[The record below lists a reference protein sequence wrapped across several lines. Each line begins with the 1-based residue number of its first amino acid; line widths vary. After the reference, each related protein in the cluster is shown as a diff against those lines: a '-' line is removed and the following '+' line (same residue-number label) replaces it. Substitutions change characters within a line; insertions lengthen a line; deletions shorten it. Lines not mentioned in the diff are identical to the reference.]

1 MTSTLNLFSGPGCG
15 LLVLDEESVDVHCVQ
30 LTDDVEFSS
39 VLTGHLPAGL
49 SESGGR
55 WELTSLDVVMDL
67 WTRPCHSVDLCLV
80 PF

>member
-15 LLVLDEESVDVHCVQ
+15 LLVLDEDSVDAHCVQ

-49 SESGGR
+49 SESGR
-55 WELTSLDVVMDL
+55 WELMSPDVVMGSR
-67 WTRPCHSVDLCLV
+67 TRPCRSVDLCLV